1 MVHTL
6 PAAGNLVDRP
16 TDLLRLIGTTA
27 ANALETEYKRK
38 SRSVV
43 ANDAASS
50 KHALQPKTLF
60 QIEWTCSWDSRAM
73 ANWGEV
79 GCHVRLSVEVT
90 PFKIQANLSGVV

>member
-27 ANALETEYKRK
+27 ANALETGYKRK

-50 KHALQPKTLF
+50 KHALQAEDV
-60 QIEWTCSWDSRAM
+60 ISNR
-73 ANWGEV
+73 V
-79 GCHVRLSVEVT
+79 GVSLGLLGLWQTGVKSDVT
-90 PFKIQANLSGVV
+90 

>member
-27 ANALETEYKRK
+27 ANALETGYKRK
-38 SRSVV
+38 SRRVV

-50 KHALQPKTLF
+50 KHALQAEDIIPNRVDVSLGLLGLWQTGVK
-60 QIEWTCSWDSRAM
+60 SD
-73 ANWGEV
+73 
-79 GCHVRLSVEVT
+79 VT
-90 PFKIQANLSGVV
+90 

>member
-27 ANALETEYKRK
+27 VNALETGYKRK

-50 KHALQPKTLF
+50 KHALQAED
-60 QIEWTCSWDSRAM
+60 IISNRADVFL
-73 ANWGEV
+73 G
-79 GCHVRLSVEVT
+79 
-90 PFKIQANLSGVV
+90 LSGYGKLG